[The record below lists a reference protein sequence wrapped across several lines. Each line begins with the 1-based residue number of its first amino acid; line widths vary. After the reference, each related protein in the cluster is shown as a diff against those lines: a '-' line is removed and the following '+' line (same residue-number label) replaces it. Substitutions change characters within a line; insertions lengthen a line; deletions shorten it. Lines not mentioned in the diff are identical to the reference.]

1 MVNIARFVVDD
12 ARMLVA
18 PIRLQKCSL
27 AVVIAYLDLV
37 VYFRRELTN
46 ALEHLWIMSTEQRV
60 TVL

>member
-1 MVNIARFVVDD
+1 MVTIARFVVDN

-27 AVVIAYLDLV
+27 GVVIAYLDLV
-37 VYFRRELTN
+37 VYFRREIMN
-46 ALEHLWIMSTEQRV
+46 ALEHLWIMSMEQRV